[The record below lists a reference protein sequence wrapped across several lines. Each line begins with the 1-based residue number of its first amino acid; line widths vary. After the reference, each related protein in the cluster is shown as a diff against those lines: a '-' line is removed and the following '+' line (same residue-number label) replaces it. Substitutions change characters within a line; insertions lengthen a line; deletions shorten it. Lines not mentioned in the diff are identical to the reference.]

1 MKRLSVSLAILIA
14 AGLLLAGCSQAAP
27 APAPTQAPKAAEPT
41 KAAAPAA
48 QPTAAPAAQPSVVPA
63 APTAAPA
70 AKKVDYPAKGKT
82 ITMLVHWA
90 AGGSS
95 DVGARILASGLEK
108 ELGTNIEVVNKPGA
122 SGQLGYTALTQA
134 KPDGYTIGSTN
145 YPSAVI
151 SYLDPDRKATYSRK
165 DFELLGLHVVDPGLI
180 AVRKDSSFKTLKDVI
195 DAAKASP
202 KKVTITT
209 TGIQSDEHFA
219 LLQLQKIAGV
229 EFAFVH
235 FSDGSAPAITAV
247 LGGKVD
253 VFCGNVGDLLAQ
265 YKSGEMRI
273 LGVMDREASPF
284 YPDVKTFATQ
294 GYQLESSSS
303 RGFSAPGGTPK
314 EIVDILSGA
323 MKKVIASDEHKQK
336 MADMGLTL
344 RYMDPAAYN
353 AYWTEYEAMIKDL
366 LPLSKG

>member
-1 MKRLSVSLAILIA
+1 MKRLSVSLVALVT
-14 AGLLLAGCSQAAP
+14 AGMLLAGCSQA

-41 KAAAPAA
+41 KAASAATTAPAA
-48 QPTAAPAAQPSVVPA
+48 A

-70 AKKVDYPAKGKT
+70 AKKVDFPAKGKT
-82 ITMLVHWA
+82 ITLLVHWA

-95 DVGARILASGLEK
+95 DVGARLLASGMEK
-108 ELGTNIEVVNKPGA
+108 ELGANIEVVNKAGA
-122 SGQLGYTALTQA
+122 GGQVGYTALTQA

-151 SYLDPDRKATYSRK
+151 TYLDPERKASYTRK
-165 DFELLGLHVVDPGLI
+165 DFQLLGLHVVDPGLI
-180 AVRKDSSFKTLKDVI
+180 AVRKDSPYKTLKDVI
-195 DAAKASP
+195 DAAKATP

-219 LLQLQKIAGV
+219 LLQLQKLTGAQ
-229 EFAFVH
+229 FAFVH
-235 FSDGSAPAITAV
+235 FSDGIAPAMTAV

-273 LGVMDREASPF
+273 LGVMDKEPSPF
-284 YPDVKTFATQ
+284 YPDVKTFAAQ
-294 GYQLESSSS
+294 GYALESSSS

-314 EIVDILSGA
+314 EVVDILSGA
-323 MKKVIASDEHKQK
+323 MKKVIASDEHKKK
-336 MADMGLTL
+336 MSEMGLTL
-344 RYMDPAAYN
+344 RYMDPVAYDK
-353 AYWTEYEAMIKDL
+353 YWTEYETMIKDL
-366 LPLSKG
+366 LPLSKEK

>member
-1 MKRLSVSLAILIA
+1 MKRLSVLFVTLVA

-27 APAPTQAPKAAEPT
+27 APTAAPKAAEPT

-48 QPTAAPAAQPSVVPA
+48 QPTAAPAPA

-70 AKKVDYPAKGKT
+70 AKKVDFPAKGKT
-82 ITMLVHWA
+82 ITLLVHWA

-95 DVGARILASGLEK
+95 DVGARLLAAGMEK
-108 ELGTNIEVVNKPGA
+108 ELGGNIEVVNKAGA
-122 SGQLGYTALTQA
+122 GGQVGYTALTQA
-134 KPDGYTIGSTN
+134 KPDGYTFGSTN

-151 SYLDPDRKATYSRK
+151 SYLDAERKATYSRK
-165 DFELLGLHVVDPGLI
+165 DFQLLGLHVVDPGVI
-180 AVRKDSSFKTLKDVI
+180 AVRKDSPYKTLKDVI
-195 DAAKASP
+195 DAAKANP

-219 LLQLQKIAGV
+219 LLQLQKLTGAQ
-229 EFAFVH
+229 FAFVH
-235 FSDGSAPAITAV
+235 FADGSAPAITAV

-273 LGVMDREASPF
+273 LGVMDKETSPF
-284 YPDVKTFATQ
+284 YPDVKTFAAQ
-294 GYQLESSSS
+294 GYPLESSSS
-303 RGFSAPGGTPK
+303 RGFSAPAGTPK

-323 MKKVIASDEHKQK
+323 MQKTIASDDHKKK

-344 RYMDPAAYN
+344 RYMNPDQYN
-353 AYWTEYEAMIKDL
+353 TYWTEYETMIKDL
-366 LPLSKG
+366 LPLSKE